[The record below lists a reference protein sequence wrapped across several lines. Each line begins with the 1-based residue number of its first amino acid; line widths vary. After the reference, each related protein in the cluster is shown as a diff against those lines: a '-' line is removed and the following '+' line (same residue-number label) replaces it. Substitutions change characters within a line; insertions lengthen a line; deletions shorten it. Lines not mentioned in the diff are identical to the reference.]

1 MRVSTAERILRA
13 VVAAMLALL
22 LASAFACVSK
32 VPVIGE
38 KGEHGR
44 LLWADEF
51 DVPGRPDPAKWAI
64 VQGGNGW
71 NADELQYYVDAPE
84 TAEISDGFLRL
95 RALRERTRGRDY
107 ASARLDTAG
116 LGAWRY
122 GRVELRAKLPAGDGL
137 SAYARLLPAAGDGD
151 WPATGEIDFMDHLG
165 IEPNLVRAALHDE
178 GRNALRRNERTV
190 SVMVEDCS
198 SAFHVYAVER
208 RPGGVA
214 FFVDGTRYWSVDR
227 PKAPKKKKKADK
239 EAPAERLWPFDEDF
253 RLVLGLAVGGA
264 LSGREGVD
272 PEAFPA
278 AVEIDWV
285 RVWDLGMKR

>member
-1 MRVSTAERILRA
+1 MRVLTAERILRA
-13 VVAAMLALL
+13 FAAASRALL
-22 LASAFACVSK
+22 LASTLACVSK
-32 VPVIGE
+32 VPEIGG

-51 DVPGRPDPAKWAI
+51 ETPGRPDPSRWNVI
-64 VQGGNGW
+64 QGGNGW
-71 NADELQYYVDAPE
+71 NDDELQYYVDAPE
-84 TAEISDGFLRL
+84 TAGISDGFLRL

-107 ASARLDTAG
+107 ASARIDTAG

-137 SAYARLLPAAGDGD
+137 YAYARLLPAAGDED
-151 WPATGEIDFMDHLG
+151 WPATGEIIFMDHLG
-165 IEPNLVRAALHDE
+165 IEPNFMRASLHDE

-190 SVMVEDCS
+190 SVVVEDCA

-208 RPGGVA
+208 RPGGIA
-214 FFVDGTRYWSVDR
+214 FYVDGTRYWSVDR
-227 PKAPKKKKKADK
+227 PKAPNRRKKEDD
-239 EAPAERLWPFDEDF
+239 EAPAERPWPFDGDF

-272 PEAFPA
+272 TGAFPA
-278 AVEIDWV
+278 EIEIDWV
-285 RVWDLGMKR
+285 RVWDLGIRK